1 MRGIDGAATLAAYR
15 VMQVSLHLGQ
25 KVPFCSCEDV
35 DASINPILLCDRM
48 VGHATGIPKKLP
60 DLISL
65 GKFVL
70 FKGKL
75 L

>member
-15 VMQVSLHLGQ
+15 VMQVSLHLSD
-25 KVPFCSCEDV
+25 KVPFWSYKDV
-35 DASINPILLCDRM
+35 DTLDFQKCMQCD
-48 VGHATGIPKKLP
+48 HALHVIMNSQ

-65 GKFVL
+65 GKFSL

-75 L
+75 R